1 MARIFDVVEYPTEMR
16 DELVHRFPESGP
28 GDFRIGSVVIVRE
41 GQSAVF
47 FRDGKALDTFG
58 PGRHQITTANIPLI
72 TGLIGKAFNDRTP
85 FPAEVY
91 FVSTREFPQQ
101 KWGTPNPVPIM
112 HPGVG
117 LGASLLRAYGTFGMQ
132 INNPQQ
138 FVSQLVGAQGAYDFA
153 DIRQRLVGLIIQSM
167 RDLLGEL
174 KKSAFEVQ
182 GLTQEIAAG
191 VRAKAADD
199 FNALGLTL
207 KVIIVEAITPSE
219 STAEDLRKMGLIDMQ
234 TYTQLQAA
242 DAMREAATAPGGNL
256 AGAGVGLGAGLGLGQ
271 MMTGMMGN
279 LQQPHGGQAAQPSA
293 PTPAGPTAPAASGP
307 TPEVMNPAQA
317 AAYLQVTEADVVQMI
332 TSGQIKAKQIGA
344 QYRISKAALDD
355 FLKT

>member
-1 MARIFDVVEYPTEMR
+1 MARIFDVVEYPNEMR
-16 DELVHRFPESGP
+16 DELVHRFPESGS
-28 GDFRIGSVVIVRE
+28 GDFRIGSQVIVRE
-41 GQSAVF
+41 GQAAVF
-47 FRDGKALDTFG
+47 FRDGKSLDTFG
-58 PGRHQITTANIPLI
+58 PGRHAITTANIPLL
-72 TGLIGKAFNDRTP
+72 TGLLGKLFNDRTP
-85 FPAEVY
+85 FTAEVY
-91 FVSTREFPQQ
+91 FVSMHEFPQQ

-138 FVSQLVGAQGAYDFA
+138 FVSQFVGAQGAYDFA
-153 DIRQRLVGLIIQSM
+153 DIRQRLVGLIVQSM
-167 RDLLGEL
+167 RDLLGEM

-191 VRAKAADD
+191 VRAKVGDD

-207 KVIIVEAITPSE
+207 KAIVVEAITPSE
-219 STAEDLRKMGLIDMQ
+219 TTAEDLRKMGLIDMQ
-234 TYTQLQAA
+234 TYAQLQAA

-279 LQQPHGGQAAQPSA
+279 LPGAQHPQAAPTA
-293 PTPAGPTAPAASGP
+293 PTPAAPAAGAVP
-307 TPEVMNPAQA
+307 DVMNPSQA
-317 AAYLQVTEADVVQMI
+317 AAYLQVTEADVMQMI
-332 TSGQIKAKQIGA
+332 SAGQIKAKQIGT
-344 QYRISKAALDD
+344 QVRISKVALDE
-355 FLKT
+355 FLKS